1 MITQI
6 RAENFKSWKDTG
18 ELQLA
23 PLTGLFG
30 TNSSG
35 KSSILQILLM
45 LKQTA
50 ESPDRSRIL
59 HTGDDKSLVDLGTFS
74 DLIYNHD
81 LESQLH
87 LSFSWKPSDPI
98 RSRLINVELPSGKRD
113 IITLFETNQLSFD
126 SIIKEDSGR
135 ITVRNFTYE
144 FINLINNQ
152 ITRFGMIQENDNY
165 EFIHTNYEA
174 RLIEEKTSQLP
185 NPTKCYGFPNEAI
198 GHYQNTAFLP
208 NFALEFEKL
217 FSRISYLG
225 PLREYPKRSYIWA
238 GNSPLNVGTKGENTI
253 AALLDVRAKNLKSDT
268 GKRDLKH
275 NKPIDEII
283 QDWLQQM
290 KILESFSLKPLADGR
305 KDYEVKVKKN
315 KTSSEVL
322 ITDVGFGVSQIL
334 PVLVLCYYVPEG
346 SIILLEQ
353 PEIHLHPSVQADLAD
368 VLIDVVMNRN
378 VQIILE
384 SHSEHLLRRLQR
396 RVAEGR
402 ISSDKVNLY
411 FCRMDNGT
419 SKIENLELDEY
430 GSIKNWPPNFFG
442 DEMGELSKMTK
453 AAMKRKSLRIS

>member
-1 MITQI
+1 MITKL

-18 ELQLA
+18 ELPLA

-45 LKQTA
+45 LKQTT
-50 ESPDRSRIL
+50 ESADRSRVL
-59 HTGDDKSLVDLGTFS
+59 YTDGDERSFVNLGTFD
-74 DLIYNHD
+74 DLIYDHNLD
-81 LESQLH
+81 AQLH
-87 LSFSWKPSDPI
+87 LSFSWKLSDLRI
-98 RSRLINVELPSGKRD
+98 SRIIKLELPSGNTD
-113 IITLFETNQLSFD
+113 ITILFETNQLSFD
-126 SIIKEDSGR
+126 SIIREDSGR
-135 ITVRNFTYE
+135 ITVKHFIYE
-144 FINLINNQ
+144 FINSINNQ
-152 ITRFGMIQENDNY
+152 IMKFGMIQKKDNY

-174 RLIEEKTSQLP
+174 RLIEGKTSQLP

-198 GHYQNTAFLP
+198 GHYQNTGFLP
-208 NFALEFEKL
+208 IFALEFEKL

-225 PLREYPKRSYIWA
+225 PLREYPKRSYIWP
-238 GNSPLNVGTKGENTI
+238 GNSPLDVGTKGENTI

-268 GKRDLKH
+268 GKRNLKH

-290 KILESFSLKPLADGR
+290 KMLESFSLKPLADGR

-315 KTSSEVL
+315 KASSEVL

-368 VLIDVVMNRN
+368 ILVDVVMNRN
-378 VQIILE
+378 VQIIVE

-396 RVAEGR
+396 RIAEEV
-402 ISSDKVNLY
+402 IPSDKVNLY
-411 FCRMDNGT
+411 FCRMENGA
-419 SKIENLELDEY
+419 SQIEKLQLDDDGY
-430 GSIKNWPPNFFG
+430 INNWPPNFFG
-442 DEMGELSKMTK
+442 DEMGDLIAMTE
-453 AAMKRKSLRIS
+453 ATMKKKGITI